1 MWRLWVSGLFCLPAL
16 VIMFHPRSNGSVPGV
31 HAISGPPAKVVASNA
46 STSTTMH
53 VSLPPVALLS
63 EPAMPDPGTRN
74 VTGPSVAIP
83 LQDVMSQ
90 LSTVVPPDGITSV
103 RSMADSAIALRH
115 RPASHSSHRS
125 AGLASRVDH
134 SAGQTNTL
142 IAFIMRNLTR
152 RAFALPDQNGGG

>member
-1 MWRLWVSGLFCLPAL
+1 MWRLWVSGLFCLPAM
-16 VIMFHPRSNGSVPGV
+16 VIMFHQRSDDSAPGG
-31 HAISGPPAKVVASNA
+31 HMISSPPTNVVASNA
-46 STSTTMH
+46 SRTTMH
-53 VSLPPVALLS
+53 LSLPPVELLS
-63 EPAMPDPGTRN
+63 ERALPDPPKRN

-90 LSTVVPPDGITSV
+90 LSTVVPPDGITTP
-103 RSMADSAIALRH
+103 RPMAGSAIALRH

-134 SAGQTNTL
+134 RDGPTNTL
-142 IAFIMRNLTR
+142 IAFITRNLTR